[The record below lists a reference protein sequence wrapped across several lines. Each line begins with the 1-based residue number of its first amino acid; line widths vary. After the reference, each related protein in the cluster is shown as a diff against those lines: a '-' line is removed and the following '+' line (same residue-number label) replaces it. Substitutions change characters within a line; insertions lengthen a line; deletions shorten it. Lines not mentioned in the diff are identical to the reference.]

1 MGILDRFRRTAD
13 DRGDGGNTDRS
24 PSIDRPTHVVR
35 FKNETGGYTE
45 VQAYSAVQADE
56 IKADHPDAKITP
68 TRHQ

>member
-13 DRGDGGNTDRS
+13 SGDGPGVPEPDLG
-24 PSIDRPTHVVR
+24 RPYATVR
-35 FKNETGGYTE
+35 YKNETGGYTE

-68 TRHQ
+68 KRGR

>member
-13 DRGDGGNTDRS
+13 DNEGGSVPEPDVN
-24 PSIDRPTHVVR
+24 RPYATVR
-35 FKNETGGYTE
+35 YKNETGGYTE

-68 TRHQ
+68 KRGR